1 VTRRTEPAVRP
12 TPRRSQRE
20 HQRERTRAA
29 LVDATRAVIRSG
41 GEVTMPAIAR
51 AAGVSEPTAYRYF
64 PDLLSIMREGFVGVW
79 PSADELMPSLQSCPD
94 PVERIGIAAN
104 MLGDNM
110 FRIEG
115 AVRTMIALTINR
127 RDAIGARPGHRIA
140 LIESALAPLSARNEA
155 ADRDRLSQLRNDL
168 AVVVSAEALFT
179 LVDLKSMAPEAAVAS
194 VSTAARRLVT
204 EAVRDLAQ

>member
-1 VTRRTEPAVRP
+1 MPA
-12 TPRRSQRE
+12 PRRSQRE

-41 GEVTMPAIAR
+41 GAVTMPAIAR

-64 PDLLSIMREGFVGVW
+64 PDLLSIMGEGFVGVW
-79 PSADELMPSLQSCPD
+79 PSAEELMPNLKSCPD
-94 PVERIGIAAN
+94 PIERIGIAATA
-104 MLGDNM
+104 LGDNV

-127 RDAIGARPGHRIA
+127 RDAVGARPGHRIE
-140 LIESALAPLSARNEA
+140 LIESALAPLTAKDTDAVGS
-155 ADRDRLSQLRNDL
+155 RLGHLRNDL

-179 LVDLKSMAPEAAVAS
+179 LVDLKAMTPDAAVAS
-194 VSTAARRLVT
+194 VTAAARRLVA
-204 EAVRDLAQ
+204 EAIRDLIS